1 MGAKGSAGS
10 AGPDERRRPRWWVG
24 VVAVLVVWLWGVA
37 LVATAA
43 AQSGQCPAANPT
55 YNGPCG
61 PEFTFP
67 YWGNAGGWE
76 NSDKY
81 STIQLADVLG
91 QGRDQLIA
99 RSAAGIEIW
108 EFDTTLGQWRP
119 AVDGQGKPMI
129 LTAFADPPP
138 LSDAITN
145 PPDTDWTLPQYYSTI
160 QTGDVEGTGRDQIIG
175 RSADGVVV
183 YSYTPGPN
191 NTPGTWQQTATNSF
205 NDEPNNTPGW
215 YPTIGTANLE
225 GKGLAL
231 LYGIDAGFALRG
243 LVWIGSGFLL
253 QGGSGGSFPPGVQA
267 DTLQASPAI
276 DGQQELWYD
285 TAQGM
290 QGLRLTGRGWTSD
303 APASAPF
310 RFDSSEPSP
319 QTPWDQW
326 SYSQTIRFE
335 NVSGGGSDVD
345 LVGRGIDGLEA
356 YRLTSNGWQQ
366 LATLTALSDANG
378 FDQEKYWRTIT
389 YANLNGRQDVVAR
402 GPEGVVAYTY
412 DSASNSWSQMPGSIN
427 LTDDPWGGDPSYY
440 STFRAGDVDGDGR
453 DDLIARGPYGIRTWF
468 YNRPGQPGWGP
479 YLPQGAYPTF
489 PGTST
494 SGQLAA
500 YDSLNSVAR
509 TDGVLTGGENSVRDV
524 WTGANPPTPTQLNA
538 LQSALVTIGSCTMNP
553 QAFSP
558 PQALAC
564 VPPSGSTG
572 FTAADW
578 TGVLNELFAE
588 LFDAQKVV
596 GFYAQVDSARQSLF
610 ISEGAELPGIGA
622 KLNLA
627 AAANT
632 PASFDPTSLV
642 SGALGIAASLLYA
655 FPETSAALWVGSEIT
670 SMIPSASPTLTSTF
684 QGTYEQLQAQF
695 AQGIQEAD
703 KASASQSFQV
713 RSDLNLMNLVT
724 QLVQQGTW
732 TFDQNGFQ
740 SVGNEAFA
748 QWAYKS
754 LLPSI
759 YRRYTIYNCYA
770 GAYSGLVYS
779 CSEPPPGPWVGQ
791 TPSFAPYSF
800 EDVEGFSQTAPCH
813 ERLQGLQFECVFSGP
828 DPGIVSTVSDPL
840 SSTCTYTGNP
850 NTIWTF
856 GQCSL
861 GVPASR
867 ILQSAPILSSPED
880 TWNIPPIT
888 GSPIPGLS
896 VTGSA
901 LQETR
906 TRNAAV
912 HLVGSV
918 SRVGRIDLRGA
929 RVAVDRVLTVP
940 RRGELVR
947 QTVVG
952 LGGKQGG
959 TTTSPLGS
967 VTLRQSK
974 RGIFQIPESAST
986 LQTAKSAGRGEPPSI
1001 RLKLTPGRHRSLAFR
1016 LDVTDVV
1023 MPSLPDVC
1031 GQTRARSAF
1040 RPAPF
1045 ALTLQMR
1052 ILRPGKRP
1060 LVISATP
1067 TYACRYDRS
1076 GTLLGLRVQ
1085 RPPRPPKLGRGLSM
1099 KVRHPGH
1106 LTAGRRGILTATV
1119 RNPTSRTA
1127 QDVYVY
1133 VVLPRGLRVLGSTP
1147 RARITRRVVAWRL
1160 ATLRRHRSRTV
1171 RLRVAPAWAGT
1182 AARCATVNARAMLRR
1197 SATATACI
1205 RVSRSGP
1212 LHPAGP
1218 PRVTG

>member
-1 MGAKGSAGS
+1 M
-10 AGPDERRRPRWWVG
+10 
-24 VVAVLVVWLWGVA
+24 VAVLVVWLWGVV
-37 LVATAA
+37 LVPTSA
-43 AQSGQCPAANPT
+43 AQGSQCPAANPT

-61 PEFTFP
+61 PEFTLP

-76 NSDKY
+76 NADQY

-99 RSAAGIEIW
+99 RSSAGVEIW
-108 EFDTTLGQWRP
+108 EFDTMLGQWRP
-119 AVDGQGKPMI
+119 ALDAQGDPMI
-129 LTAFADPPP
+129 LTGLADPPP
-138 LSDAITN
+138 LSDASTN
-145 PPDTDWTLPQYYSTI
+145 SPDTDWTLPQYYSTI
-160 QTGDVEGTGRDQIIG
+160 QTGDVEATGRDQIIA

-183 YSYTPGPN
+183 YSYTPGPH
-191 NTPGTWQQTATNSF
+191 NTPGSWQQTATNAF
-205 NDEPNNTPGW
+205 GGQPNNTPGW
-215 YPTIGTANLE
+215 YPTIGTGYLE
-225 GKGLAL
+225 GEGIAL
-231 LYGIDAGFALRG
+231 LYGIDAGFALRA
-243 LVWIGSGFLL
+243 LFWIGSGFQLA
-253 QGGSGGSFPPGVQA
+253 GGSGGSFPPGVQT
-267 DTLQASPAI
+267 DTLQASPEI
-276 DGQQELWYD
+276 GGQQELWSD
-285 TAQGM
+285 TSQGM
-290 QGLRLTGRGWTSD
+290 QGVRWTGRGWMPD
-303 APASAPF
+303 VRAKAPF
-310 RFDSSEPSP
+310 RFDSAEPSP
-319 QTPWDQW
+319 QTLWDQW
-326 SYSQTIRFE
+326 AYSQTIRFE
-335 NVSGGGSDVD
+335 NVSGGSDVD

-356 YRLTSNGWQQ
+356 YRLTSSGWQQ
-366 LATLTALSDANG
+366 LATLSALSDANG

-389 YANLNGRQDVVAR
+389 YANLNGREDVVAR
-402 GPEGVVAYTY
+402 GPNGVVTYTY
-412 DSASNSWSQMPGSIN
+412 DSASNSWSQMPGSIG
-427 LTDDPWGGDPSYY
+427 LTDDPWGSGPSYY
-440 STFRAGDVDGDGR
+440 ATFRAGDVDGDGK
-453 DDLIARGPYGIRTWF
+453 DELIARGPYGIRTWF

-500 YDSLNSVAR
+500 YGALNNLAR
-509 TDGVLTGGENSVRDV
+509 ADGVLTGGENTVRAV
-524 WTGANPPTPTQLNA
+524 WTGGNAPTGGQLTN
-538 LQSALVTIGSCTMNP
+538 LQSELVTLGSCTMST

-558 PQALAC
+558 PQALTC
-564 VPPSGSTG
+564 GPPSGSSG
-572 FTAADW
+572 FTAGDW
-578 TGVLNELFAE
+578 TSVLNELFAE
-588 LFDAQKVV
+588 LFDAQTVV
-596 GFYAQVDSARQSLF
+596 DFYAQVDSARQKLF
-610 ISEGAELPGIGA
+610 VGEGAVLPAIGSQ
-622 KLNLA
+622 LNLA
-627 AAANT
+627 AAADT
-632 PASFDPTSLV
+632 PASFDPTELV
-642 SGALGIAASLLYA
+642 SGGLQIAGSL
-655 FPETSAALWVGSEIT
+655 TSLANPFIGAAVSISSAIV
-670 SMIPSASPTLTSTF
+670 SMIPSASPTLTSPF
-684 QGTYEQLQAQF
+684 QGTYAQLQTQF

-703 KASASQSFQV
+703 KASASQNFQV

-732 TFDQNGFQ
+732 TFDQNGLT

-748 QWAYKS
+748 QWVYKS
-754 LLPSI
+754 LLPEI
-759 YRRYTIYNCYA
+759 YKRYTIYNCYA
-770 GAYSGLVYS
+770 GAFNNYVYS

-791 TPSFAPYSF
+791 TPSFAAYSF
-800 EDVEGFSQTAPCH
+800 EDVEGFSQSAPCH
-813 ERLQGLQFECVFSGP
+813 EHLQGLQFECVFSGP

-840 SSTCTYTGNP
+840 SSTCTYTGNNP

-856 GQCSL
+856 GRCSL

-880 TWNIPPIT
+880 TWNIPSVT
-888 GSPIPGLS
+888 GSPIPGLN

-901 LQETR
+901 VRETR
-906 TRNAAV
+906 TRNASV
-912 HLVGSV
+912 HFVGSV
-918 SRVGRIDLRGA
+918 SRVRRTDLRGA

-940 RRGELVR
+940 RHGELVR

-952 LGGKQGG
+952 LGGKQGS

-986 LQTAKSAGRGEPPSI
+986 LQTANSAGRGEAPSI

-1023 MPSLPDVC
+1023 MPSLPNVC

-1052 ILRPGKRP
+1052 ILRPAKRP

-1099 KVRHPGH
+1099 RVRHPGH
-1106 LTAGRRGILTATV
+1106 LTAGRPGILTATV
-1119 RNPTSRTA
+1119 RNPTSSTA

-1205 RVSRSGP
+1205 RVSPSGP